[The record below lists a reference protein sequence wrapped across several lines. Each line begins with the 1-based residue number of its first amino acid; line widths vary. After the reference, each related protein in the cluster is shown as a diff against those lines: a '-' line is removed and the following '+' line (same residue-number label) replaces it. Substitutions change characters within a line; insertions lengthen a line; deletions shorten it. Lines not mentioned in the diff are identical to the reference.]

1 MSTESPSSGSA
12 AAGSLED
19 ANLRT
24 LASATDLPGGADA
37 ASIARWKAADD
48 APPASIP
55 IAGRRLRVRRRL
67 LAAGSAIAACA
78 AVAGVLFIQ
87 GRSSQV
93 EAATIIKSLRQAVV
107 GGFNVSLRGVVAEQ
121 FAIDGDIKLRFD
133 RPLNIEAMIEDT
145 QLNPPEPDISLLHG
159 TINVLAADDSAMPG
173 LNLRL
178 EFASTPQSTWA
189 FVKSN
194 APDRIAPDAHVRRIM
209 GFLTHGV
216 MLDLGE
222 GGMQAI
228 ERLGLDPDDDADAQN
243 VVSIRAGSG
252 GLEVDVNQDG
262 SVITAKSEL
271 SVKLRPDHAPAISQ
285 ADVIQHN
292 RLLRSIITG
301 RASEQELQEM
311 LDLLQRHA
319 ADATVEPQGNG
330 RYLLKVLIDPDQ
342 AAVSPPEFNGAM
354 IEVSYAQDVGV
365 EWAEFHT
372 SGELTGTMR
381 VEFSGDV
388 VEPSLLDKSRVIE
401 PGRTMIVTPEILRGF
416 IGMP

>member
-1 MSTESPSSGSA
+1 MSADSMNPDSA
-12 AAGSLED
+12 AVGSFED
-19 ANLRT
+19 ANLRA
-24 LASATDLPGGADA
+24 LAIATDLPGGADA
-37 ASIARWKAADD
+37 ASLARWKGGDGAA
-48 APPASIP
+48 PASLP
-55 IAGRRLRVRRRL
+55 ITGRRHRLRRRL

-93 EAATIIKSLRQAVV
+93 EAATIIRSLRQAMV
-107 GGFNVSLRGVVAEQ
+107 GGFNVSLRGVAAKH
-121 FAIDGDIKLRFD
+121 FAIEGDIKLRFD
-133 RPLNIEAMIEDT
+133 RPLNLEAMIDDT
-145 QLNPPEPDISLLHG
+145 NIAAADPGVSTLHG
-159 TINVLAADDSAMPG
+159 ELTVHADNDSMIPG

-194 APDRIAPDAHVRRIM
+194 NPNQVAPDPHARRIM

-228 ERLGLDPDDDADAQN
+228 ERLGLDADGDP
-243 VVSIRAGSG
+243 VTRGTVSIRAGSG
-252 GLEVDVNQDG
+252 GIEVDVDRDGDPSPVVAEVQTDG
-262 SVITAKSEL
+262 S
-271 SVKLRPDHAPAISQ
+271 PASR
-285 ADVIQHN
+285 AEMVQHN
-292 RLLRSIITG
+292 RLLRAIVSG

-342 AAVSPPEFNGAM
+342 GPAGPPEFNGAM
-354 IEVSYAQDVGV
+354 IEVSYVQEVGV

-388 VEPSLLDKSRVIE
+388 IEPELLDKSRVIE
-401 PGRTMIVTPEILRGF
+401 PGRTMIVTPEIIQGF
-416 IGMP
+416 LGTP